1 MEDHTG
7 RLTPN
12 STGGSMP
19 FTEDVQK
26 LSQLL
31 GELEPRA
38 QHLSWNCGSVCISY
52 TNFASRLFVSC
63 TGQTVSLSFFLAHE
77 HYLVPLYGPMQ
88 RVSSLNAELVVH
100 SCAPCAARH
109 WRRLDDLAY
118 DTYRHARYGCCRQPS
133 RALVVISQHCLAQHP
148 VRRVPQACG
157 RGIGIAHLHGSP
169 YGE

>member
-38 QHLSWNCGSVCISY
+38 QHL
-52 TNFASRLFVSC
+52 
-63 TGQTVSLSFFLAHE
+63 
-77 HYLVPLYGPMQ
+77 
-88 RVSSLNAELVVH
+88 
-100 SCAPCAARH
+100 
-109 WRRLDDLAY
+109 
-118 DTYRHARYGCCRQPS
+118 
-133 RALVVISQHCLAQHP
+133 
-148 VRRVPQACG
+148 
-157 RGIGIAHLHGSP
+157 
-169 YGE
+169 